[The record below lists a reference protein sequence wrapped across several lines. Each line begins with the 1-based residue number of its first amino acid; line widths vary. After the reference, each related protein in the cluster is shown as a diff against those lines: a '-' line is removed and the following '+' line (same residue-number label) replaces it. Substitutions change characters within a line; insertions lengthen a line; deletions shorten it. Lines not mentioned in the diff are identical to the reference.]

1 MAKTPWILFGATGK
15 LGNIVLQRAD
25 NKTVVRERVTTIKNP
40 RTLEQQTQRMKMTTV
55 MGAYSSLKEI
65 CDHSFEGISYGAK
78 SMQYFMKQNYAILN
92 GSENPNYNFRQNK
105 TYVPNRYLISQGSIN
120 VNITENIAVE
130 ENKTCYETEIPMT
143 SLSTL
148 TVQQFHDALGINVGD
163 QLTFVVVGYYTDSPA
178 YTYQTGKQYQTTT
191 MVARYIFDPAKAT
204 AKLTNAEVQDGE
216 IFDPANLLP
225 ESIVP
230 QYFVV
235 NLLPVVGSNVCLVP
249 TYGPFDQNLGFSF
262 IVSRKENST
271 WLRSTSYMLTTWNY
285 LNNTWAINTY
295 GPTTMYLNNA
305 ID

>member
-78 SMQYFMKQNYAILN
+78 SMQYFMKQNYAIVN
-92 GSENPNYNFRQNK
+92 GNENSNYNFRQNK

-120 VNITENIAVE
+120 VNVTENINVQE
-130 ENKTCYETEIPMT
+130 SKTCYETDIPNAN
-143 SLSTL
+143 LSTL

-163 QLTFVVVGYYTDSPA
+163 QLTFVAVGYYNDSPTF
-178 YTYQTGKQYQTTT
+178 TYQTGKQYQTTT
-191 MVARYIFDPAKAT
+191 MVARYIFDPEKAS
-204 AKLTNAEVQDGE
+204 AKLTNAANSE

-230 QYFVV
+230 QNFQVD
-235 NLLPVVGSNVCLVP
+235 LLPVTGTNVCLVP
-249 TYGPFDQNLGFSF
+249 NYRLFYENLAFSF
-262 IVSRKENST
+262 IVSRKENTT
-271 WLRSTSYMLTTWNY
+271 WLRSTSYMLTTSNY
-285 LNNTWAINTY
+285 LNNVLAINTY